1 MEKAIG
7 LVLLMIFCGWG
18 MNYELATR
26 SYNTESQ
33 AVGNVTYK
41 YTQIAGKKGELNP
54 KIYEEL
60 EKKLAIYGDYEI
72 TIVAERFN
80 EDDTITT
87 LENDNVIGL
96 NLRENDFDILTI
108 YVQEKTKHFLSAV
121 FEVSPLGRLE
131 SDIHLAAKAS
141 VYIQ

>member
-1 MEKAIG
+1 MKEALG
-7 LVLLMIFCGWG
+7 LVLFMMFSSWA

-26 SYNTESQ
+26 NYNTENQ
-33 AVGNVTYK
+33 AIGNITYR
-41 YTQIAGKKGELNP
+41 YTQVAGKKGELNST
-54 KIYEEL
+54 IYEEL

-72 TIVAERFN
+72 TIVAEKFN
-80 EDDTITT
+80 EDNTITRI
-87 LENDNVIGL
+87 ENESVVDL
-96 NLRENDFDILTI
+96 DLRENDFDILTI
-108 YVQEKTKHFLSAV
+108 YVQDKNKHFLSTV